1 MSLWGSTTVFD
12 KIFDKRGWAA
22 IVGPMVDSGIAYILK
37 KQAFILVC
45 VMFQAAFASS
55 QEPEPRV
62 RSRHQDLAL
71 HEEWLPSHLT
81 QAQKEVL
88 LTDLKAREDVMAP
101 PVQLEGKVKSGGRY
115 YGVLTP
121 FTLAGMT
128 HVRSLTTGGAVPKVL
143 DVGAGDGFH
152 AGLLV
157 LAGGHVTL
165 LENDSVLVESKTN
178 RNVPGR
184 TLVDLLRGRLPEG
197 VVVKDRTRII
207 VGDAL
212 NTLAKA
218 EHQGAYDFI
227 NAANVLHCMTPREA
241 ESCVRA
247 LYSALKPGGV
257 VHARVHTLGAMA
269 VVVEGSVLHI
279 YSREVEKGSRFPG
292 WMLISSRC
300 DPVHFGL
307 TTITPLDAISDHSP
321 METHYTKSSNQ
332 AEMPDTLETSIF
344 CFDVATLKRLFEG
357 AGFVTQTCQFER
369 LDESLTQVQ
378 EGQETYV
385 NAPQDP
391 GLFSYHPSVQD
402 TFGAANICYVALKPL
417 VSR

>member
-1 MSLWGSTTVFD
+1 MKRSSVFD
-12 KIFDKRGWAA
+12 KIFDKGLQLA
-22 IVGPMVDSGIAYILK
+22 IVGPMVGSGFAYILK

-81 QAQKEVL
+81 QTQKETL
-88 LTDLKAREDVMAP
+88 LTALKVRKDVMAP
-101 PVQLEGKVKSGGRY
+101 LVQLDGKAKSGGRY
-115 YGVLTP
+115 CGTLTP

-128 HVRSLTTGGAVPKVL
+128 HVRSLCVNGVVPKVL

-279 YSREVEKGSRFPG
+279 YSREVEKGSRLPG
-292 WMLISSRC
+292 WMLISTRH
-300 DPVHFGL
+300 DPEHFGL
-307 TTITPLDAISDHSP
+307 TEVTPLDPTSDHSP
-321 METHYTKSSNQ
+321 MEMHTTKSSDHLDL
-332 AEMPDTLETSIF
+332 PDTLKSSML
-344 CFDVATLKRLFEG
+344 CFDVATLKRFFEG
-357 AGFVTQTCQFER
+357 AGFVTQTCQFEA
-369 LDESLTQVQ
+369 LGGSLTQVQ
-378 EGQETYV
+378 EGQETFV
-385 NAPQDP
+385 SAPQDP
-391 GLFSYHPSVQD
+391 RLSSYDPCVKD